1 MNENAKSIVY
11 PLLLLMALLALWLVA
26 VQRWGVP
33 NYILPPLQGVLAAL
47 RHGYIEGAYWKD
59 FGFTLTSML
68 VGYIG
73 GCSLAFLIGIL
84 FAEFRPLERLLYP
97 FVLALQSMPK
107 VALAPLILIW
117 FGFGLGSKAV
127 MVGLVCFFPMFI
139 NTAVGL
145 KATDPSLID
154 LMRAFSASR
163 WHILT
168 HIKIPSAASHIFAGL
183 QISVVLG
190 LIGAVVAEFIS
201 SSEGLGYLINA
212 STTNLDTSTMFAAL
226 LSLAVL
232 GIGGSQ
238 LVRLVQRRL
247 VFWDRSNHTQ
257 TFAE

>member
-1 MNENAKSIVY
+1 MSENTKSVLY
-11 PLLLLMALLALWLVA
+11 PTLLLLALLALWFVA

-33 NYILPPLQGVLAAL
+33 NYILPPLQGVMSAL
-47 RHGYIEGAYWKD
+47 RRGYIEGAYWKD

-68 VGYIG
+68 TGYIG
-73 GCSLAFLIGIL
+73 GCSLAFIIGIL
-84 FAEFRPLERLLYP
+84 FAEFRWLERLLYP

-139 NTAVGL
+139 NT
-145 KATDPSLID
+145 LID

-183 QISVVLG
+183 QISIVLG
-190 LIGAVVAEFIS
+190 LIGAVVAEFVS
-201 SSEGLGYLINA
+201 SSAGLGYLINA
-212 STTNLDTSTMFAAL
+212 STTTLDTSTMFAAL

-238 LVRLVQRRL
+238 IVRLIQRRL
-247 VFWDRSNHTQ
+247 VFWDRTSHTQ
-257 TFAE
+257 PFGE